1 MDVKKFLPEVGLI
14 KDIDLRKKTEE
25 TILDAIMQ
33 GGWKE
38 KDLKNIPFT
47 MLIKD
52 TDINLIKHTRSV
64 TRTAIAIFES
74 MEKSYGDMLKMKK
87 DILISGAL
95 LHDVG
100 KFLEYTKRNGKI
112 VVDEFGK
119 RVRHPVSGAAL
130 AYKHGLPMEVIHII
144 AAHSKEGE
152 FVKRTPEA
160 WIVNYADF
168 INFQPFRE

>member
-1 MDVKKFLPEVGLI
+1 MEVKKFLPEVGLI
-14 KDIDLRKKTEE
+14 KDVDLRKKTEE
-25 TILDAIMQ
+25 TILDAITR
-33 GGWKE
+33 GGWE
-38 KDLKNIPFT
+38 EEDLKRIPFT

-52 TDINLIKHTRSV
+52 TKISLIKHTRAV
-64 TRTAIAIFES
+64 ARTAIAIFES
-74 MEKSYGDMLKMKK
+74 MKKSYGDMLKMEK

-100 KFLEYTKRNGKI
+100 KFLEYTMRGGEII
-112 VVDEFGK
+112 VSEFGK

-130 AYKHGLPMEVIHII
+130 AYEHKLPMEVIHII